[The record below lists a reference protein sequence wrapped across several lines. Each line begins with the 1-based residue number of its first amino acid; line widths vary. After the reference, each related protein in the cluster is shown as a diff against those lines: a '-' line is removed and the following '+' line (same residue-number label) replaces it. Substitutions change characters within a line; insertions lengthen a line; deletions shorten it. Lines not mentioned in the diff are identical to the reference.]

1 MSLTTKS
8 FKLALGDFLLLA
20 FSKNSSGRNM
30 WVFFVVDPF
39 WGRFRGATDVL
50 AEAIRTNIRGQSLQ
64 DSRQFGR
71 IEQSEVCCPFRL
83 GNGNHHPVVG
93 SSHFARQIV
102 ARESFAFCFVAVGRV
117 PKRFT
122 TLVTL

>member
-1 MSLTTKS
+1 MYL
-8 FKLALGDFLLLA
+8 
-20 FSKNSSGRNM
+20 
-30 WVFFVVDPF
+30 VFVVDPF
-39 WGRFRGATDVL
+39 WGRFRGATDVS

-71 IEQSEVCCPFRL
+71 IEHSEVCCPFRL

-102 ARESFAFCFVAVGRV
+102 ARESFAFCFVAVGSLT
-117 PKRFT
+117 KALFT